1 LELVEASERQCD
13 LVRLI
18 EHTHDCEAG
27 EDERVFDVYL
37 FISLENFTVS
47 VIFLC
52 VGLAT

>member
-1 LELVEASERQCD
+1 MVLELVELPNGSVICSNMRQ
-13 LVRLI
+13 
-18 EHTHDCEAG
+18 
-27 EDERVFDVYL
+27 DERVFDVYL